1 MLPGSSIRRN
11 AFECVKGRF
20 PRRLYVAWVAG
31 IRLGMGISQSV
42 SQSVSQ
48 AGRQAGRQTIRQLL
62 GQGLRVWSAA
72 ALVSELSHVSILVQL
87 LLRILLHC
95 IVPNA
100 VCSNEGPRFG
110 DE

>member
-48 AGRQAGRQTIRQLL
+48 AGRQAG
-62 GQGLRVWSAA
+62 GL
-72 ALVSELSHVSILVQL
+72 
-87 LLRILLHC
+87 
-95 IVPNA
+95 
-100 VCSNEGPRFG
+100 
-110 DE
+110 

>member
-42 SQSVSQ
+42 RQ
-48 AGRQAGRQTIRQLL
+48 AGRQAGRRTIRQLL